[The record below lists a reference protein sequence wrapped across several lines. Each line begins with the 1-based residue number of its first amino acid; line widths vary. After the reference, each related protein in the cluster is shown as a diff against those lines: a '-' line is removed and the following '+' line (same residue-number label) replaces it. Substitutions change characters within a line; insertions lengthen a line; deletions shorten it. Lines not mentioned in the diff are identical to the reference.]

1 MENKAIEK
9 LILMERLHRLNR
21 LPVVDRK
28 AAKGLNKILRNV
40 FCISLIASRVPGT

>member
-21 LPVVDRK
+21 LPVTDRK
-28 AAKGLNKILRNV
+28 AAKGLNKMVQECVL
-40 FCISLIASRVPGT
+40 CVPNM

>member
-21 LPVVDRK
+21 LLVTDRE
-28 AAKGLNKILRNV
+28 AAEGLNKTFEECVLYSPN
-40 FCISLIASRVPGT
+40 L